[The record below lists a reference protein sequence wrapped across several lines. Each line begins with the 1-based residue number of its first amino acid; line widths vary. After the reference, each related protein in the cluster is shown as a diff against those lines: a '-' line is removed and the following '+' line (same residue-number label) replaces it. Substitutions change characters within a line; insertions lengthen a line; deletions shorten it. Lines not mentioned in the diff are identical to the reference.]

1 MKKQSLE
8 ILYRFRSH
16 LLEKE
21 QVALQDKIAEE
32 NQQKVR
38 LLQLQQRIQTTHNAK
53 LKAKTVEELRQLD
66 EAAAYLNGRLTLAK
80 RAVSVAGQA
89 REDALSRTLKIKQAR
104 DQIGILIEKGRR
116 AYIAELDDSERKQL
130 DDLVTSRFAMAMR
143 GV

>member
-21 QVALQDKIAEE
+21 QIVLQDKIAEE

-38 LLQLQQRIQTTHNAK
+38 LLQLQERIQTTHNAK
-53 LKAKTVEELRQLD
+53 LRAATVEEIRELD
-66 EAAAYLNGRLTLAK
+66 EAAAYLHGRLTLAK

-89 REDALSRTLKIKQAR
+89 REDALASTLKIKQAR
-104 DQIGILIEKGRR
+104 DQIGMLLEKGRR
-116 AYIAELDDSERKQL
+116 EFIAEMDESERQQM
-130 DDLVTSRFAMAMR
+130 DELVTSRYAMALR